1 MFGIFKQLLD
11 LIYKKRCYVCGS
23 AKENTVLCE
32 DCQKK
37 IRFLPKRVVKTINN
51 VDVYSMTIYTGII
64 MKLIRGLKYHGQKE
78 LAYFHAKLMYD
89 YWKDL
94 DVSNENYVILPVP
107 MHKSREKKRGYNHM
121 LLVAQEFSKLTGYTL
136 IPDLVQRVKNTKPQY
151 ALTQKEREKNLEGAF
166 KINTK
171 NLKPIKAAKI
181 LIIDDIITT
190 GSTISEIISS
200 LRSAD
205 YHKVKAFTTSCS
217 EYNII

>member
-32 DCQKK
+32 GCQKK
-37 IRFLPKRVVKTINN
+37 IRFLPKKIVKTINN

-89 YWKDL
+89 YWKGL
-94 DVSNENYVILPVP
+94 EISKENFIILPVP

-121 LLVAQEFSKLTGYTL
+121 LLIAQEFSKLTGYELNTDL
-136 IPDLVQRVKNTKPQY
+136 IQRVKNTKPQY
-151 ALTQKEREKNLEGAF
+151 ALTKKEREKNLEGAF
-166 KINTK
+166 EVNIK
-171 NLKPIKAAKI
+171 NSKPMNSTRI
-181 LIIDDIITT
+181 LILDDIITT
-190 GSTISEIISS
+190 GSTISEIINT
-200 LRSAD
+200 LRSCD